1 MLFYNATKANSTYA
15 YSSFYD
21 TALIIT
27 TTSNSSSNTTKGL
40 VKTTT
45 GATPFYTTSSNP
57 QNINLSLGQCAN
69 VLWTVNA
76 TGNANTYTF
85 FAYANQT
92 SNLSNSAA
100 SSTINVTINNGVS
113 LPQLLANYTFTSSNE
128 GFNLGSGWTWD
139 NSAGI
144 LRYNGADWG
153 GNLYSPNLGLSGYVA
168 YNITIVFTS
177 GNITYTKLAYSSSG
191 SSISGDKYHFEG
203 LTDTTQDFKHDS
215 AGYSSTDAYTDGT
228 QQTIKLSANFTSNT
242 TQACRSGGT
251 CTNSESVGSF
261 TRGDYIAITPGVMS
275 GNDLNITTIE
285 VWRTG

>member
-1 MLFYNATKANSTYA
+1 
-15 YSSFYD
+15 
-21 TALIIT
+21 
-27 TTSNSSSNTTKGL
+27 
-40 VKTTT
+40 
-45 GATPFYTTSSNP
+45 
-57 QNINLSLGQCAN
+57 
-69 VLWTVNA
+69 
-76 TGNANTYTF
+76 
-85 FAYANQT
+85 
-92 SNLSNSAA
+92 
-100 SSTINVTINNGVS
+100 
-113 LPQLLANYTFTSSNE
+113 
-128 GFNLGSGWTWD
+128 
-139 NSAGI
+139 
-144 LRYNGADWG
+144 
-153 GNLYSPNLGLSGYVA
+153 
-168 YNITIVFTS
+168 
-177 GNITYTKLAYSSSG
+177 LAYSSSG